1 AVRRAE
7 EIRGGLRRAADAG
20 ELGDAVRRQR
30 ELEACLD
37 NGAADRIVAA
47 ARAQRRDRTLVIAMR
62 IAERVLR
69 QRRMVEL
76 RLDDVSHD
84 TTLRSGVSLSA
95 SRCSA
100 IAREMKR
107 AVIGV
112 PS

>member
-1 AVRRAE
+1 M
-7 EIRGGLRRAADAG
+7 L
-20 ELGDAVRRQR
+20 
-30 ELEACLD
+30 
-37 NGAADRIVAA
+37 
-47 ARAQRRDRTLVIAMR
+47 LVIDCVWIPGLQR
-62 IAERVLR
+62 ITPQYAGTRERRSFGVLR
-69 QRRMVEL
+69 CARETQAIL
-76 RLDDVSHD
+76 HD

>member
-1 AVRRAE
+1 MQRK
-7 EIRGGLRRAADAG
+7 IKSTWIPGL
-20 ELGDAVRRQR
+20 QR
-30 ELEACLD
+30 TTPHE
-37 NGAADRIVAA
+37 GAAR
-47 ARAQRRDRTLVIAMR
+47 
-62 IAERVLR
+62 ERPSLGVLR
-69 QRRMVEL
+69 CARETQT
-76 RLDDVSHD
+76 VSHD